1 MSEKIITCIHIPV
14 KGRCTGMCFRYEDFN
29 RLACKVIGCEA
40 YDFPCTA
47 GNDRFHLLVDRF
59 HLLVDD
65 EGLLHRKPY
74 NRIAS
79 ALYSPTGT
87 GYIVGDALLCAV
99 GTNEDGEPDIADIPI
114 EIAEMQLF
122 LLNSICNEED

>member
-1 MSEKIITCIHIPV
+1 MTMKEKIITCIHIPV

-29 RLACKVIGCEA
+29 RLACKAIGCET

-47 GNDRFHLLVDRF
+47 GNDKY

-65 EGLLHRKPY
+65 EGLLYRKPY

-87 GYIVGDALLCAV
+87 GYIAGDALLCAV
-99 GTNEDGEPDIADIPI
+99 GTNDDGEPDIAAIPF
-114 EIAEMQLF
+114 ETAEFLLA
-122 LLNSICNEED
+122 LLNSIHNEED